1 MQNLKRNSDDQNSS
15 KITDL
20 SANLHLVNARKIKLS
35 YILPPVLS
43 SPLTQKLEFEWKPEQ
58 EIYREISHATFG
70 SDPIIHWLASARF
83 EKLSQKLQDS
93 SIKVLR
99 PR

>member
-1 MQNLKRNSDDQNSS
+1 MRE
-15 KITDL
+15 KIIL
-20 SANLHLVNARKIKLS
+20 SH
-35 YILPPVLS
+35 ILPPVLS
-43 SPLTQKLEFEWKPEQ
+43 YQLTQKLEFEWKPEQ
-58 EIYREISHATFG
+58 EIYREISHSPLS